1 MMLCASVTPTGGRDP
16 KHAKCTERKGR
27 ALFPSPARGRFPHP
41 PPPPVLP
48 TKPKGPEDKYSLHK
62 STTRPEVRRGYSWG
76 TGACLGQR
84 SLDFAHFTN

>member
-41 PPPPVLP
+41 PPPP
-48 TKPKGPEDKYSLHK
+48 YSPPSPRDQK
-62 STTRPEVRRGYSWG
+62 TNTRCTSQ
-76 TGACLGQR
+76 LQDLR
-84 SLDFAHFTN
+84 SDAVTPGEQGRV